1 MLCKSKIKHKKFSL
15 SVETILRKE
24 NLRKFKV
31 HKIAAKVSDGGM
43 TKHIKRDQQMRNLK
57 CHA

>member
-1 MLCKSKIKHKKFSL
+1 M
-15 SVETILRKE
+15 ETILRKE
-24 NLRKFKV
+24 NLRKFEV
-31 HKIAAKVSDGGM
+31 YKIAAKVSDGGM